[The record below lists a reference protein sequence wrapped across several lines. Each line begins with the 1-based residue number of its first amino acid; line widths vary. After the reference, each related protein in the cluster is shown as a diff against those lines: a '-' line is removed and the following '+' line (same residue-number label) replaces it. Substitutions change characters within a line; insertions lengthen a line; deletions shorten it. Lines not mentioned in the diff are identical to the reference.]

1 MTDHS
6 QTSGEGGP
14 SHWSV
19 EVGVALTTM
28 AFGALILYGSLLVGI
43 GWGIEGPRAGFFPFY
58 ISLMIVG
65 ASAINLAQV
74 IAGGSS
80 GKLFATWGQLRKVL
94 SVVIPTTIY
103 VAVIPFI
110 GIYISSMVLIAVFM
124 KWLGKYSWWLALLV
138 GIGTPIIF
146 YVLFE
151 KWFLISLPKG
161 PIEDLL
167 NL

>member
-1 MTDHS
+1 MSDQSHS
-6 QTSGEGGP
+6 SGEGGP
-14 SHWSV
+14 THWSI
-19 EVGVALTTM
+19 EVGVALATL
-28 AFGALILYGSLLVGI
+28 AFGALIIYGSLRVGI

-65 ASAINLAQV
+65 ASAVNLSR
-74 IAGGSS
+74 IITGGRS
-80 GKLFATWGQLRKVL
+80 GKLFASWGQLRQVL

-103 VAVIPFI
+103 VAVIPFV
-110 GIYISSMVLIAVFM
+110 GIYVSSMILIAVFM

-138 GIGTPIIF
+138 AIGTPLVF

-151 KWFLISLPKG
+151 KWFLIPLPKG

>member
-14 SHWSV
+14 THWSV
-19 EVGVALTTM
+19 EVGVALATM
-28 AFGALILYGSLLVGI
+28 AFGALILYGSLRVGI
-43 GWGIEGPRAGFFPFY
+43 GWGLEGPRAGFFPFY

-65 ASAINLAQV
+65 ASLINLVQI
-74 IAGGSS
+74 IAGGRSN
-80 GKLFATWGQLRKVL
+80 KLFATWGQLRKVL

-103 VAVIPFI
+103 VAAIPFI
-110 GIYISSMVLIAVFM
+110 GIYVSSMILIAVFM

-138 GIGTPIIF
+138 AIGTPLVF

-151 KWFLISLPKG
+151 KWFLIPLPKG